1 MLKVSI
7 LQRIAEWLSRVSM
20 LMLCSCVSIDFDIPK
35 VESFALQGTQDTSL
49 GQSSQMLMSQH
60 PRESGFQLLVDGID
74 SLVSRIMLADRAE
87 RSIDAQYYVISNNI
101 VGYAFVH
108 VQLRAA
114 DRGVRVRLLL
124 DDVQTHGYDTGLVA
138 FNTHP
143 NVEVRVF
150 NPFARR
156 S

>member
-108 VQLRAA
+108 V
-114 DRGVRVRLLL
+114 
-124 DDVQTHGYDTGLVA
+124 
-138 FNTHP
+138 
-143 NVEVRVF
+143 
-150 NPFARR
+150 
-156 S
+156 